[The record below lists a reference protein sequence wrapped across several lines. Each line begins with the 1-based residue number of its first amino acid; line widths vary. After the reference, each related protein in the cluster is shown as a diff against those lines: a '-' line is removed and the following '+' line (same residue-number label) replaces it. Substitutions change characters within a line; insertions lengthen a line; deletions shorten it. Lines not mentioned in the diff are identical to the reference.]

1 MNFDYTD
8 EQKQFAESVRRFAQ
22 DHLAAG
28 ALRRAHETEH
38 LSRPAHSRAAPAAL
52 FTC

>member
-1 MNFDYTD
+1 MNFHYTG

-28 ALRRAHETEH
+28 ALKRAH
-38 LSRPAHSRAAPAAL
+38 AHPTRHAAA
-52 FTC
+52 